1 MGGSNEIVIKGLR
14 MHVNDTEGKVHVHD
28 DNRGLKF
35 TAGSKDFKSEIS
47 KALASL
53 DKTDGIVSISGDT
66 SVKLLVLR
74 DGKSFHTFLADD
86 SSNKKDLE
94 TFIKDI

>member
-1 MGGSNEIVIKGLR
+1 MGGTNETVIKSLR

-28 DNRGLKF
+28 DGKGLKF
-35 TAGSKDFKSEIS
+35 TASTRDFKSEMS
-47 KALASL
+47 KALKSL

-66 SVKLLVLR
+66 SVRLLVLH

-86 SSNKKDLE
+86 TSNKKDLE